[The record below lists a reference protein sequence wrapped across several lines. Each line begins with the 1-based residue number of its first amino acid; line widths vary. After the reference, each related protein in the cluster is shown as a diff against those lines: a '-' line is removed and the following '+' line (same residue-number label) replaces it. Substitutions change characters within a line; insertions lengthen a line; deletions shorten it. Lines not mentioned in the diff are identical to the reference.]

1 VTGQP
6 VTTLGMRLRGMRLL
20 VHRGQVLLL
29 LVVGVLAGVAI
40 AGFCL
45 QMDGA
50 SILGALRINQVF
62 SPPGTELPSQ
72 IVIGHA
78 VAPTNDA
85 GLGGAA
91 AANAAP
97 AVADPAS
104 PHPVEPTPTTAVV
117 PGVVYTYPPDD
128 HGGGGTPGGDGHG
141 GRGG

>member
-1 VTGQP
+1 
-6 VTTLGMRLRGMRLL
+6 MRLL

-40 AGFCL
+40 AGVCL

-50 SILGALRINQVF
+50 SVLGGLRVNQVF
-62 SPPGTELPSQ
+62 SPSRPELPSQ

-78 VAPTNDA
+78 VAPTNDS
-85 GLGGAA
+85 GLGAAA

-97 AVADPAS
+97 AVAHPAS
-104 PHPVEPTPTTAVV
+104 PPPVQPTVTTAVV
-117 PGVVYTYPPDD
+117 PGAVYAYPPDD
-128 HGGGGTPGGDGHG
+128 HGGGGPPGGGDGHG